1 MGRKEDFYQKL
12 RSRVNKWAVEE
23 GKDTKA
29 LKYILMAP
37 DFFHLLCRLMFDSRI
52 PKIEKAK
59 VGGAIAYFISPIDV
73 VPEGL
78 VGPVGY
84 IDDVA
89 LAAYVLNSILN
100 SVGPEIL
107 EEHWAGDGDVLK
119 NIQEILKVADNLIGS
134 GMWKRIRHIL
144 K

>member
-1 MGRKEDFYQKL
+1 MDHKEDFYQKL
-12 RSRVNKWAVEE
+12 RSRIKEWAVEE
-23 GKDTKA
+23 GKDSKA

-37 DFFHLLCRLMFDSRI
+37 DFFHLLCKLMFDPRI

-59 VGGAIAYFISPIDV
+59 VGGAIAYFISPVDV

-78 VGPVGY
+78 VGPAGY

-89 LAAYVLNSILN
+89 LAAYVLNSILS
-100 SVGPEIL
+100 SVGPEVL

-119 NIQEILKVADNLIGS
+119 NIQEILKVADGLIGS
-134 GMWKRIRHIL
+134 GMWKKIRYLI

>member
-1 MGRKEDFYQKL
+1 MKQKDDFYQKL
-12 RSRVNKWAVEE
+12 RSRVKKWAAEE
-23 GKDTKA
+23 GKDSKA

-37 DFFHLLCRLMFDSRI
+37 DFFHLLCKLMFDPRI

-59 VGGAIAYFISPIDV
+59 VGGVIAYFISPVDIL
-73 VPEGL
+73 PETL

-84 IDDVA
+84 VDDVA

-100 SVGPEIL
+100 SVGPEVL
-107 EEHWAGDGDVLK
+107 EEHWAGDGDIL
-119 NIQEILKVADNLIGS
+119 NSIQEILKVADELIGS
-134 GMWKRIRHIL
+134 GMWEKIKRLL